1 MNDEFLGERFTIN
14 LLQFIYRSA
23 NESILF
29 LSSVNWINV
38 IRNDER
44 EGGRVE

>member
-1 MNDEFLGERFTIN
+1 MMNFSVRDLRLIYCNLFIVPLTSRYIPLLGE
-14 LLQFIYRSA
+14 LD
-23 NESILF
+23 
-29 LSSVNWINV
+29 NV